1 MNKKNSFLLDK
12 VLVVEDDDILRHNIA
27 SILEIEGLQV
37 YVAANVMEAKKL
49 LKTKRISLILSDW
62 MLPYIDGLELLK
74 FVKSSA
80 ELNHL
85 PFIFLTAKS
94 TIEDKLIAL
103 ELMAD
108 DFISKPFLSQ
118 EIMLK
123 CRNHIESRKNLLK
136 TTLRQEDINNSLSRD
151 QVFINQVKQIILE
164 NVANENLCT
173 DDFTNHFSL
182 SASAIQKNTKRITGK
197 SIFQLV
203 LEIRLIMAKEL
214 ILKDIYQISEV
225 MNQCGFS
232 NHNYFSKKFKEE
244 YGVLPNKIK
253 KHGSNKS

>member
-1 MNKKNSFLLDK
+1 MDKKNSFLLDK

-27 SILEIEGLQV
+27 SLLEIEGLQV
-37 YVAANVMEAKKL
+37 YVAANGMEAKQL

-94 TIEDKLIAL
+94 AIEDKLTAL
-103 ELMAD
+103 DLMAD

-136 TTLRQEDINNSLSRD
+136 TTFRPEDNNNSLSRD
-151 QVFINQVKQIILE
+151 QVFINQVKQFIQE
-164 NVANENLCT
+164 NVANENLCM
-173 DDFTNHFSL
+173 DDFTNHFPL
-182 SASAIQKNTKRITGK
+182 SASAIQKNTKKITGK

-214 ILKDIYQISEV
+214 ILKDIYPISEV
-225 MNQCGFS
+225 MIQCGFS
-232 NHNYFSKKFKEE
+232 HHNYFSKKFKGE

-253 KHGSNKS
+253 KHGSK